1 MAGSAYLYFHF
12 GADAFVQCGAVR
24 LSAGGLLLE
33 WGDILSLLNPA
44 GDGEPYLEGMKA
56 R

>member
-1 MAGSAYLYFHF
+1 MAGSAYLYFYF

-33 WGDILSLLNPA
+33 RDSILSLLNPE
-44 GDGEPYLEGMKA
+44 GDGESYFEGVNGK
-56 R
+56 